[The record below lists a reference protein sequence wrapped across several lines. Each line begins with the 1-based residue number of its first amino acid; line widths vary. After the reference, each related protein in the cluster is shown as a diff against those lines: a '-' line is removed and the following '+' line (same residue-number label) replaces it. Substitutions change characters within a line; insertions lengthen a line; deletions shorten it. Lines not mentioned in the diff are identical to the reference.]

1 MSQANEKI
9 YQTLDKTDVSDQ
21 INKIVDQFQIQE
33 DAREIVN
40 GIIKEMKDTYGL
52 PPSVIRS
59 TASIIH
65 KHNKEEIEE
74 KNEQVEELLTFCQ

>member
-1 MSQANEKI
+1 MSQANEKV
-9 YQTLDKTDVSDQ
+9 YQALEGTEVRKQV
-21 INKIVDQFQIQE
+21 NNIVDQLQIQE
-33 DAREIVN
+33 NAREIVN

-74 KNEQVEELLTFCQ
+74 KNEQVEELLALCH

>member
-1 MSQANEKI
+1 MSQANEKVHE
-9 YQTLDKTDVSDQ
+9 TLNGVDIKNQ
-21 INKIVDQFQIQE
+21 INIIVDQLQIQE
-33 DAREIVN
+33 DAREVVN

-59 TASIIH
+59 AANIIH

-74 KNEQVEELLTFCQ
+74 KNGQVEELLTFCQ

>member
-1 MSQANEKI
+1 MSQANEKVHE
-9 YQTLDKTDVSDQ
+9 TLNGVDIKNQ
-21 INKIVDQFQIQE
+21 INIIVDQLQIQE
-33 DAREIVN
+33 DAREVVN
-40 GIIKEMKDTYGL
+40 GLIKEMKDTYGL

-59 TASIIH
+59 AANIIH

>member
-1 MSQANEKI
+1 MSQANEKVHE
-9 YQTLDKTDVSDQ
+9 TLNGVDIKNQ
-21 INKIVDQFQIQE
+21 INIIVDQLQIQE
-33 DAREIVN
+33 DAREVVN

-59 TASIIH
+59 AANIIH

>member
-1 MSQANEKI
+1 MSQANEKV
-9 YQTLDKTDVSDQ
+9 YQALDKTDVSDQ

-74 KNEQVEELLTFCQ
+74 KNGQVEELLVFCQ

>member
-1 MSQANEKI
+1 MSQANEKV
-9 YQTLDKTDVSDQ
+9 YQALEGTEVRNQ
-21 INKIVDQFQIQE
+21 VNNIVDQLQIQE
-33 DAREIVN
+33 DAREVVN

-59 TASIIH
+59 AANIIH

-74 KNEQVEELLTFCQ
+74 KNGQVEELLTFCQ

>member
-1 MSQANEKI
+1 MSQDNEKV
-9 YQTLDKTDVSDQ
+9 YQTLNGADVR
-21 INKIVDQFQIQE
+21 NHVNNIVDQLQIQE
-33 DAREIVN
+33 NAREVVN
-40 GIIKEMKDTYGL
+40 EIIKEMKNTYGL

-59 TASIIH
+59 TASIVH

>member
-1 MSQANEKI
+1 MSQANEKV
-9 YQTLDKTDVSDQ
+9 YQALDGTDVRTQ
-21 INKIVDQFQIQE
+21 VNNIVDQLQIQE

-74 KNEQVEELLTFCQ
+74 KNEQVEELLGFCQ